1 MSGVLVHLTTLIALA
16 VVGVLGAGLWNLARP
31 SSSPSLSQKL
41 MRWRVGL
48 QFIAIL
54 VAMLALAVMRPV

>member
-1 MSGVLVHLTTLIALA
+1 MSGALPHLTTLVAFCVL
-16 VVGVLGAGLWNLARP
+16 GVLIMGLWNMARL

-48 QFIAIL
+48 QFVAIA
-54 VAMLALAVMRPV
+54 VAMLALAVMSL